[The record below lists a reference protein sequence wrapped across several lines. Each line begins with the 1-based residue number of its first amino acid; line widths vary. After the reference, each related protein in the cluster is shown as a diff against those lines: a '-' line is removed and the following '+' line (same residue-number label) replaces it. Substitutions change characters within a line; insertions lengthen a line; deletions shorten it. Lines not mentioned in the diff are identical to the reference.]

1 MEAPGGEGG
10 RRPEISKKIT
20 NFWEGKDGRDQGGH
34 VGGGKRDLKWLTM
47 LGEREWISL
56 ISLIGE
62 VEDFMGDWAE

>member
-1 MEAPGGEGG
+1 MGEDS
-10 RRPEISKKIT
+10 RYER
-20 NFWEGKDGRDQGGH
+20 
-34 VGGGKRDLKWLTM
+34 GGGKRDLKWLTM